1 MGNPRHP
8 GGGYLQTWRNQGDN
22 KSEQFLQRSSPLH
35 REVLGPCIGT
45 TIQPRRLRSHS
56 EDFSTVC
63 SEIHEQFEGRGP
75 QVLKPW
81 RQNDE
86 LVSLLTD
93 SHLIGLDSHRLRQD
107 VFIADI
113 EICLSVGQGLGKL
126 RRCPPQREDTA
137 LGARES
143 GPHIGQRIVRGL
155 AT

>member
-1 MGNPRHP
+1 M
-8 GGGYLQTWRNQGDN
+8 
-22 KSEQFLQRSSPLH
+22 
-35 REVLGPCIGT
+35 
-45 TIQPRRLRSHS
+45 
-56 EDFSTVC
+56 
-63 SEIHEQFEGRGP
+63 
-75 QVLKPW
+75 KPW

-93 SHLIGLDSHRLRQD
+93 SHLIGLDGRRLRQD